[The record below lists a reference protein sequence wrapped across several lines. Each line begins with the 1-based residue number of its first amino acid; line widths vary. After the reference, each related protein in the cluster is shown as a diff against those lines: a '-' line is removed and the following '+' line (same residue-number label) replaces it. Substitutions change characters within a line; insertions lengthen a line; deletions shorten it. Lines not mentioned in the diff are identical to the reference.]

1 MCRSLLL
8 SLKIKDSSPSFRAS
22 LQLCHSHLHGQAREQ
37 SGLHS
42 RLDQLHAAH
51 SAEPHALPAQLHGR
65 HLLFAMQC
73 MYAFT
78 DWHNS
83 WVQTLTMGTGSCM

>member
-1 MCRSLLL
+1 M
-8 SLKIKDSSPSFRAS
+8 
-22 LQLCHSHLHGQAREQ
+22 QG
-37 SGLHS
+37 SGKAK
-42 RLDQLHAAH
+42 Q
-51 SAEPHALPAQLHGR
+51 
-65 HLLFAMQC
+65 QC